1 MSMLTQVSLKAE
13 HGPYWLRIYE
23 TKDGVFMEDI
33 FSMKD
38 KKPANQLGTW
48 DTAIHAAR
56 KALNQWDGKI
66 EGFENYVDIEDAG
79 WTDIV
84 IAYHT
89 LSDLYPNDREHLKKW
104 LASYKNF
111 DTGKSWTEEDHRAL
125 RVMAIDDLVLL
136 EVSRKLP
143 ELPAMIRQCVSSEDE
158 IELSDEL
165 VEEIIEQLENHPTF
179 DREVVRKAVLPRNT
193 PYGQIMERIALLEQ
207 WVEGQLD
214 ESRSLCSSIT
224 QNYLQGPLTY
234 FSVVVHVPFVQQ
246 RGLVVAARST
256 AELFQ
261 KIARQINLG
270 PDATVTYAQ
279 ILTKDFCLID
289 RNEAYWECQMD
300 NKLQFQWEDIS
311 FDHEIIE
318 MDGVLN
324 FYVPVTF
331 NHLRIFGLE
340 YGLLGSNPSV
350 NVYAAYDLQAKQIQD
365 NLTVIVKHP
374 DGNDEERHH
383 PLSTRERDMFLRKM
397 NQYCVDQTGK
407 DLTHWDEAE

>member
-1 MSMLTQVSLKAE
+1 MSTLSLISIKAE
-13 HGPYWLRIYE
+13 HGPYWLKIYE
-23 TKDGVFMEDI
+23 TEKGVFLEDI
-33 FSMKD
+33 FSDEVKN
-38 KKPANQLGTW
+38 PAKNVGGW
-48 DTAIHAAR
+48 PDAIQAAR
-56 KALNQWDGKI
+56 KTLNQWDGKI
-66 EGFENYVDIEDAG
+66 EGFENYIDIEDAG

-104 LASYKNF
+104 LASCKNF

-143 ELPAMIRQCVSSEDE
+143 ELPALIRQCVSSEDE

-165 VEEIIEQLENHPTF
+165 VEEIIEQLENHPSF
-179 DREVVRKAVLPRNT
+179 DRKMVRKAVLPRNT
-193 PYGQIMERIALLEQ
+193 PYEQLMERIALLEQ

-214 ESRSLCSSIT
+214 ESRSLCTSIT

-234 FSVVVHVPFVQQ
+234 FSVVVQVPFVQQ
-246 RGLVVAARST
+246 RGLIVAARST

-261 KIARQINLG
+261 KVARQINLG
-270 PDATVTYAQ
+270 PDATVSYAQ

-289 RNEAYWECQMD
+289 RNEAYWECQME
-300 NKLQFQWEDIS
+300 NNLRFQWEDIT

-324 FYVPVTF
+324 FYVPVTL

-340 YGLLGSNPSV
+340 YGLLGANPSV
-350 NVYAAYDLQAKQIQD
+350 NVYATYDLQAKQIHD

-383 PLSTRERDMFLRKM
+383 PLSKREQDMFLRKM

-407 DLTHWDEAE
+407 DLSLWDEEE